1 MKPKMLVLDIDGTLT
16 NTQKEITPATLQA
29 LRKLQEA
36 GHIIVLASGRPP
48 AGIRQVTEV
57 LHLEETGGYVLAFN
71 GARILDCQTQELLF
85 HKELPHRYLPA
96 LYAAAVRH
104 HLTIFTYQD
113 EYAIA
118 GTDANDYARFEV
130 RINQMKMKRVNDFVH
145 DVTFPIDKCLMSG
158 EPENVGLCEEELL
171 QTLGG
176 ELGIYKSEDFFLE
189 ITAQGVDKGTSVE
202 RLADML
208 HLKREQIVCCGD
220 GYNDISMIQYAGV
233 GVAMENAK
241 EVVKQAADVV
251 TASNDKDGLV
261 PVIERLFL
269 KDGEEHEAE

>member
-1 MKPKMLVLDIDGTLT
+1 M
-16 NTQKEITPATLQA
+16 
-29 LRKLQEA
+29 
-36 GHIIVLASGRPP
+36 
-48 AGIRQVTEV
+48 
-57 LHLEETGGYVLAFN
+57 
-71 GARILDCQTQELLF
+71 
-85 HKELPHRYLPA
+85 
-96 LYAAAVRH
+96 
-104 HLTIFTYQD
+104 TIFTYQD